1 MANALQK
8 YLPII
13 DSAFMASSLTF
24 GILFLHLYIHGKTNV
39 VSSLLEYVEGVRMD
53 CRVRDGLYLLRVCH
67 DAGRGGSD
75 GAYKKVSSRYRQF

>member
-1 MANALQK
+1 
-8 YLPII
+8 
-13 DSAFMASSLTF
+13 MASSLMF
-24 GILFLHLYIHGKTNV
+24 GIVFLDLDFIDTQQNNV

-67 DAGRGGSD
+67 DTGRGGSD